1 VYSLKEGIND
11 GFLTPFKVKRV
22 KTTLD
27 DYTYTSDDEVVE
39 GEIEEGKRYEEKDFN
54 RTIEI
59 VERERARVKIYLA
72 NCNQKEKAIVFCAN
86 QAHAALVRDL
96 INQESKSRDPF
107 YCVRVTAND
116 GEEGERQLREFQDN
130 EKSLPTIL
138 TTSQKLSTGVDARNV
153 RNIVL
158 MRPVNSMIEFKQI
171 VGRGTRVFDGKEFF
185 SIYDYVDAYHHFA
198 DPEWDGEPAEPEEP
212 IGDPENP
219 PKPCKECGQILCECI
234 KEPPAPCIVCGESP
248 CICEKKPKKAK
259 VKLGKGKDRLIQHM
273 MSTSFWSAD
282 GKPISADEFLNDLFG
297 ELPRLFKDEEELRSI
312 WSNPLTRRTFLEN
325 LEDSGFP
332 KSDLITLQK
341 LVDMEK
347 SDLFDVLEYVFNGD
361 FISKSREERANLAR
375 QAVIPLL
382 NFNQREFIDFVLEKY
397 VEEGIDELDD
407 SKLGVLLENKYQ
419 SKADGLR
426 VLGSTAE
433 VRKFFI
439 EFQQYLYQDEVA

>member
-1 VYSLKEGIND
+1 
-11 GFLTPFKVKRV
+11 
-22 KTTLD
+22 
-27 DYTYTSDDEVVE
+27 
-39 GEIEEGKRYEEKDFN
+39 
-54 RTIEI
+54 
-59 VERERARVKIYLA
+59 
-72 NCNQKEKAIVFCAN
+72 
-86 QAHAALVRDL
+86 
-96 INQESKSRDPF
+96 
-107 YCVRVTAND
+107 
-116 GEEGERQLREFQDN
+116 
-130 EKSLPTIL
+130 
-138 TTSQKLSTGVDARNV
+138 
-153 RNIVL
+153 
-158 MRPVNSMIEFKQI
+158 
-171 VGRGTRVFDGKEFF
+171 
-185 SIYDYVDAYHHFA
+185 
-198 DPEWDGEPAEPEEP
+198 
-212 IGDPENP
+212 
-219 PKPCKECGQILCECI
+219 
-234 KEPPAPCIVCGESP
+234 
-248 CICEKKPKKAK
+248 
-259 VKLGKGKDRLIQHM
+259 M

-312 WSNPLTRRTFLEN
+312 WSNPVTRRTLLEK

-361 FISKSREERANLAR
+361 FIAKSREERANLAR

-382 NFNQREFIDFVLEKY
+382 NSNQREFIDFVLEKY